1 MKSFNQFLVEAR
13 RNPEKNPKEN
23 PVKKLSPYRKRGDIF
38 ISFVKSANAF
48 TDTADETVQ
57 IGLNTKSKYNT
68 PNGIY
73 TYPIV
78 YAYEETDDDAKEF
91 DVPFAGEK
99 PWIGLIQRLPKGK
112 HLNLTDDYDGAK
124 YQRDIK
130 DLTHDVLNQMK
141 KKWSNKDAKIF
152 PRIISSAIAQA
163 QKGARD
169 KSYAGM
175 LWNVTR
181 IISFVYAESNWNNVE
196 ALAGRN
202 ASYEAFKKYEPK
214 ANLWALLWT
223 RGAGKKFFYDSVCDP
238 DNKGIIHPAEKTQA
252 VFFTGKARYG
262 WKTLDAVPNKDYNF
276 GPLKQEA
283 AESGKAKKLITSGK
297 INKLG
302 GDKVTEHML
311 AEVGVKGEAVKDV
324 LLTTYKGDSKNLL
337 SKHPMKV
344 KLPPVIHRDI
354 LMDTFKNAKYLVD
367 VGQKEILAAMVNA
380 VRKPPKVIRQEL
392 HKTGLKITN
401 ETMEE
406 IVTKK
411 PDLIKAL
418 IDFKPDAKVYAKA
431 FMKDGR
437 HLDVFNDYAENNPF
451 FESFYHDIPKDLQK
465 VWSKIIEKS
474 FKDKEVLISI
484 KTKMADTTYDY
495 MKDDR
500 LDSKYHDSIE
510 KVIMEWHP
518 YAHILMILN
527 RYLRKDEDK
536 KNLVYC
542 LERLYG
548 EATPDVGNPSPYS
561 QAYPIK
567 ASYERIKFEIGDKV
581 VKYLE
586 RDDGIEEGPNR
597 DKIKK
602 ILLKYIGGLD
612 WEGQNHTNHWKKT
625 LKEG

>member
-23 PVKKLSPYRKRGDIF
+23 PVKKLSPYRKRGDLF
-38 ISFVKSANAF
+38 VSFVNSANAF

-91 DVPFAGEK
+91 DVPFAGDK

-130 DLTHDVLNQMK
+130 DLTHDVLIQMK

-175 LWNVTR
+175 LWNITR
-181 IISFVYAESNWNNVE
+181 VISFVYAESNWNNVE

-202 ASYEAFKKYEPK
+202 ASYETFKKYEPK
-214 ANLWALLWT
+214 ATLWALLWT
-223 RGAGKKFFYDSVCDP
+223 RDAGKKFFYDSVCDP
-238 DNKGIIHPAEKTQA
+238 DDKGIIHPAERTQC
-252 VFFTGKARYG
+252 VFFTGKSRYG
-262 WKTLDAVPNKDYNF
+262 WKTLDAIPNKDYNF
-276 GPLKQEA
+276 GPLKQEM
-283 AESGKAKKLITSGK
+283 AESGKAKKLITTGN

-311 AEVGVKGEAVKDV
+311 AELGVKGDAVKDV
-324 LLTTYKGDSKNLL
+324 LLTNYKGDSGNLL

-344 KLPPVIHRDI
+344 KLPPVIQRDI

-367 VGQKEILAAMVNA
+367 VSQKEILAAMVNV

-392 HKTGLKITN
+392 HKTELKIGN
-401 ETMEE
+401 ETMVE
-406 IVTKK
+406 IVAKK

-418 IDFKPDAKVYAKA
+418 IDFKPNAKVFIKA
-431 FMKDGR
+431 FTKDAR
-437 HLDVFNDYAENNPF
+437 HMDVFDDKAENNPSMKDAAH
-451 FESFYHDIPKDLQK
+451 EIPKELQQS
-465 VWSKIIEKS
+465 WADIIKRS
-474 FKDKEVLISI
+474 FQDREVLISI
-484 KTKMADTTYDY
+484 KTTIADATYVYIEDE
-495 MKDDR
+495 R
-500 LDSKYHDSIE
+500 LDKKYHGLIE
-510 KVIMEWHP
+510 KVIMDWHP
-518 YAHILMILN
+518 YAHVLKILKRNLSEEN
-527 RYLRKDEDK
+527 DT
-536 KNLVYC
+536 KNLAYC

-548 EATPDVGNPSPYS
+548 EATPDVGNPSPYT

-567 ASYERIKFEIGDKV
+567 LSYERIQFEIGEKV
-581 VKYLE
+581 VKVLQK
-586 RDDGIEEGPNR
+586 DNAIEEGPHRNQ
-597 DKIKK
+597 IKK

-612 WEGQNHTNHWKKT
+612 WEGQNHTNSWKKT

>member
-23 PVKKLSPYRKRGDIF
+23 PVKKLSPYRKRGDMF
-38 ISFVKSANAF
+38 ISFVKNANAF

-91 DVPFAGEK
+91 DVPFAGDM

-130 DLTHDVLNQMK
+130 DLTHDVLIQMK

-163 QKGARD
+163 QKGARE

-175 LWNVTR
+175 LWNITR
-181 IISFVYAESNWNNVE
+181 VISFVYAESNWNNVE

-202 ASYEAFKKYEPK
+202 ASYETFKKYEPK
-214 ANLWALLWT
+214 ATLWALLWT

-238 DNKGIIHPAEKTQA
+238 DNKGIIHPAERTQC
-252 VFFTGKARYG
+252 VFFTGKSRYG
-262 WKTLDAVPNKDYNF
+262 WKTLDAIPNKDYNF
-276 GPLKQEA
+276 GPLKQEM
-283 AESGKAKKLITSGK
+283 AESGKAKKLITTGK

-311 AEVGVKGEAVKDV
+311 AELGVKGDAVKDV
-324 LLTTYKGDSKNLL
+324 LLTNYKGDSGNLL

-344 KLPPVIHRDI
+344 KLPPVIQRDI

-367 VGQKEILAAMVNA
+367 VSQKEILAAMVNA

-392 HKTGLKITN
+392 HKTGLKIGN
-401 ETMEE
+401 ETMVE
-406 IVTKK
+406 IVAKK

-418 IDFKPDAKVYAKA
+418 IDFKPNAKVFIKA
-431 FMKDGR
+431 FTKDAR
-437 HLDVFNDYAENNPF
+437 HMDVFDDKAENNPF
-451 FESFYHDIPKDLQK
+451 FESFDHDIPKELQQS
-465 VWSKIIEKS
+465 WADIIKRS
-474 FKDKEVLISI
+474 FQDKEVLISI
-484 KTKMADTTYDY
+484 KTKIADATYVYIEDE
-495 MKDDR
+495 R
-500 LDSKYHDSIE
+500 LDKKYHGLIE

-518 YAHILMILN
+518 YAHV
-527 RYLRKDEDK
+527 LRMLKRNLSQENDE
-536 KNLVYC
+536 KNLAYC

-567 ASYERIKFEIGDKV
+567 ASYERIQFEIGEKV
-581 VKYLE
+581 VKVLQK
-586 RDDGIEEGPNR
+586 DNAIEEGPSR

-612 WEGQNHTNHWKKT
+612 WEGQNHTNSWKKT